1 MNAVIF
7 DMDGLMF
14 DTERVCMKAWDYSGE
29 KLGFGKNAGQM
40 VFKTLG
46 CTTNKAMEILK
57 AQFGPSFDGDKW
69 MQITRAFA
77 EDYYKQ
83 NGVPTMKGLFEL
95 LDYLKAQGFKLAV
108 ASSSSRH
115 SVMRNLGS
123 ADIVDRFDVLI
134 SGDMITKSKPHP
146 QIYLKAC
153 EELGEKPE
161 NCYALEDSRNGIHSA
176 ANAGCKTIMV
186 PDLWQPD
193 EETKAIIY
201 AKCDSLLDAI
211 NIIKK

>member
-14 DTERVCMKAWDYSGE
+14 DTERICMKAWDYSGE
-29 KLGFGKNAGQM
+29 TLGFGKCGNM

-46 CTTNKAMEILK
+46 CTTKRAMEILSTEL
-57 AQFGPSFDGDKW
+57 GPTFDGDKF
-69 MQITRAFA
+69 MLLTRSFA
-77 EDYYKQ
+77 ENYYKE
-83 NGVPTMKGLFEL
+83 NGVPTMKGLYEI
-95 LDYLKAQGFKLAV
+95 LDYLKEYNFKIAV

-115 SVMRNLGS
+115 SVMRNLS
-123 ADIVDRFDVLI
+123 DANIIDSFDALI
-134 SGDMITKSKPHP
+134 SGDMITKSKPDP

-153 EELGEKPE
+153 EALGEEPQ

-193 EETKAIIY
+193 DETKAIIY

-211 NIIKK
+211 KVIKK